1 MSTAEPEAPAYPAE
15 WEADVL
21 ASDGGTVHV
30 RPIRPDDAERI
41 DELHRRLST
50 ETVYLRFFAPL
61 PRLSPTMLERLVH
74 VDYADRFALV
84 AELGDELVAVARY
97 DRLPGSD
104 EAEVAFLVEDA
115 HQGRGLGSLLLEHL
129 AAAATAAGIRRF
141 VAETLP
147 ENQRMLQVFRD
158 AGYGDER
165 RFADGV
171 VRVSFDL
178 EPTAESVAQM
188 RERERK
194 AAARSVARLLRPAT
208 VAVVGAGR
216 SPGSIGRAVLR
227 NLLAGGFEGPV
238 YPVNPNARSV
248 QSVRAW
254 ASVAEIPDAV
264 DLAIVSV
271 PAHEVPDVVSA
282 CAAKRVGG
290 LVVISSGFSELD
302 EAGAAAE
309 AELVRTARRNGMRV
323 IGPNCMGVVNTDPAI
338 RLNAS
343 LAPEAPLPGAI
354 GVIAQSGTL
363 GIAIVDELRRRGL
376 GVSTFVSA
384 GNKADVSSND
394 LLQFWEQDEATR
406 ACVLYIESF
415 GNPRTFA
422 RIAPRIARS
431 KPVLATKGGR
441 GHSPLGDEAV
451 RALFQQAGVLRFD
464 ALEPLLDTVS
474 LLVHQPLPAG
484 GRVALLAN
492 AGGAGTLAADAAVHA
507 GLDLA
512 ELAALTRAGLDDVG
526 GRVSAGL
533 VELGPEVEPSGWGEA
548 LAKVLADQGVDAAVV
563 SYVPTQTGAGTAT
576 ERAAAIGH
584 ALASASADHSPDS
597 AKPVLANFLAWRGI
611 HPDLVAGECR
621 IPSFAFPEAAVLALA
636 RAVEHARWRS
646 RPPGEPLDAARIDG
660 LDLGRVRSLLD
671 DAERASRASGSASA
685 DRVLA
690 SSATAELVLA
700 LGLAAPGADR
710 TSVEPMRTW
719 PLEVVATIESEPELG
734 PVLGLRLSG
743 GASGELFPPVFRL
756 VPVTLEDLGELVD
769 ALPGRQLLGEATL
782 AATDDVLRKLGAL
795 AETESP
801 LGRLEVHL
809 VPTEDGVVLGPVR
822 VELSEAVEEPPVRRL
837 RRPGAPSWPL
847 R

>member
-1 MSTAEPEAPAYPAE
+1 VSTPAAPEPAYPAE

-21 ASDGGTVHV
+21 AADGGTVHI
-30 RPIRPDDAERI
+30 RPIRPADAERI
-41 DELHRRLST
+41 DALHRRLSA

-61 PRLSPTMLERLVH
+61 PRLSPTMLDRLVN

-84 AELGDELVAVARY
+84 AELGEELVAVARY

-129 AAAATAAGIRRF
+129 AARATQAGISRF

-147 ENQRMLQVFRD
+147 ENQRMLKVFRD
-158 AGYGDER
+158 AGYRDER

-171 VRVSFDL
+171 VRVTFDL
-178 EPTAESVAQM
+178 APTPESVAQM
-188 RERERK
+188 HERERR
-194 AAARSVARLLRPAT
+194 AAARSVARLLGPAT

-254 ASVAEIPDAV
+254 ASILDVPDAV

-271 PAHEVPDVVSA
+271 PANEVNDVVA
-282 CAAKRVGG
+282 QCATKRVGG
-290 LVVISSGFSELD
+290 LVVISSGFSERD
-302 EAGAAAE
+302 ADGAEAE

-323 IGPNCMGVVNTDPAI
+323 IGPNCMGVVNTDPSI

-343 LAPEAPLPGAI
+343 LAPEAPLPGSI

-394 LLQFWEQDEATR
+394 LLQFWEQDERTD

-422 RIAPRIARS
+422 RIAPRVART

-441 GHSPLGDEAV
+441 GRSPLGDEAV

-464 ALEPLLDTVS
+464 ALEPLLDATSV
-474 LLVHQPLPAG
+474 LVHQPLPQG
-484 GRVALLAN
+484 GRVGLLAN
-492 AGGAGTLAADAAVHA
+492 AGGAGVLAADAALHGA
-507 GLDLA
+507 LDLA
-512 ELAALTRAGLDDVG
+512 ELGDATRASLEGLSAAV
-526 GRVSAGL
+526 VSGL
-533 VELGPEVEPSGWGEA
+533 VELGPELEPAAWGSA
-548 LAKVLADQGVDAAVV
+548 LSALLDDPGVDAVIV
-563 SYVPTQTGAGTAT
+563 SYTPTQTGTGTAR
-576 ERAAAIGH
+576 ERAGAIGSSL
-584 ALASASADHSPDS
+584 ALAAARQPPEH

-611 HPDLVAGECR
+611 HPDLVANGR
-621 IPSFAFPEAAVLALA
+621 SIPSFAFPEAAVLALA
-636 RAVEHARWRS
+636 RAVEYARWRR
-646 RPPGEPLDAARIDG
+646 RPPGTPLDPARLEG
-660 LDLGRVRSLLD
+660 LDLDKARAILAEARR
-671 DAERASRASGSASA
+671 DARQ
-685 DRVLA
+685 A
-690 SSATAELVLA
+690 SSGDALVTLAAAKAAELAEA
-700 LGLAAPGADR
+700 LGITLAENHGSKER
-710 TSVEPMRTW
+710 TPPW
-719 PLEVVATIESEPELG
+719 QVVATIESEPELG
-734 PVLGLRLSG
+734 PVLGLRLAGERTG
-743 GASGELFPPVFRL
+743 GLLAPVFRL
-756 VPVTLEDLGELVD
+756 VPITEEDTAELL
-769 ALPGRQLLGEATL
+769 AGLPGRELLDEATVSLAQEVLERLAMLADADTPIHRLQVCVSPLEHGPLVQSLVAEL
-782 AATDDVLRKLGAL
+782 AAA
-795 AETESP
+795 AEQ
-801 LGRLEVHL
+801 
-809 VPTEDGVVLGPVR
+809 
-822 VELSEAVEEPPVRRL
+822 PPVRRL

>member
-1 MSTAEPEAPAYPAE
+1 LSTQEGEAPAYPAE

-41 DELHRRLST
+41 DALHRRLST
-50 ETVYLRFFAPL
+50 ETIYLRFFAPL

-129 AAAATAAGIRRF
+129 AAAATASGIRRF

-171 VRVSFDL
+171 VQVSFDL
-178 EPTAESVAQM
+178 EPTAESIAQM
-188 RERERK
+188 RERERR

-216 SPGSIGRAVLR
+216 SPSSIGRAVLR

-238 YPVNPNARSV
+238 YPVNPHARSV
-248 QSVRAW
+248 QSVPAW
-254 ASVAEIPDAV
+254 ASVKEVPDAL

-271 PAHEVPDVVSA
+271 PANEVPNVVA
-282 CAAKRVGG
+282 ECATKRVGG
-290 LVVISSGFSELD
+290 LVVISSGFSERD

-343 LAPEAPLPGAI
+343 LAPEAPLAGSI

-394 LLQFWEQDEATR
+394 LLQYWEQDEATK

-422 RIAPRIARS
+422 RIAPRIART

-441 GHSPLGDEAV
+441 GRSPLGDEAV

-512 ELAALTRAGLDDVG
+512 ELGKATHAGLDDVG

-533 VELGPEVEPSGWGEA
+533 VELGPEVEPAGWGRA
-548 LAKVLADQGVDAAVV
+548 LATVLADSGVDAVVV
-563 SYVPTQTGAGTAT
+563 SYVPTQTGSGTAE
-576 ERAAAIGH
+576 ERRAAIGR
-584 ALASASADHSPDS
+584 ALAEAASGQTGDP

-611 HPDLVAGECR
+611 HPDLVAGTCR
-621 IPSFAFPEAAVLALA
+621 IPSFAFPEAAMLALA
-636 RAVEHARWRS
+636 RALEHARWLS
-646 RPPGEPLDAARIDG
+646 RPPGRPLDAETIDG
-660 LDLGRVRSLLD
+660 LDLARVRSVLD
-671 DAERASRASGSASA
+671 DAERAARSGTAGPGA
-685 DRVLA
+685 RVLDP
-690 SSATAELVLA
+690 STTAELADA
-700 LGLAAPGADR
+700 LGLAPEPGQEH
-710 TSVEPMRTW
+710 SEPTRTW

-734 PVLGLRLSG
+734 PVLGLRLDA
-743 GASGELFPPVFRL
+743 GAPGELFPPVFRL
-756 VPVTLEDLGELVD
+756 VPVTVEDLAELIR
-769 ALPGRQLLGEATL
+769 ALPGHQLLGEATL
-782 AATDDVLRKLGAL
+782 LLTEDVLRRLAVL

-801 LGRLEVHL
+801 LGRLEVHILPTVDGAL
-809 VPTEDGVVLGPVR
+809 VGPVHAA
-822 VELSEAVEEPPVRRL
+822 LSEAADEPPVRRL